1 MKTCESIRKSLEK
14 PCKKKIIVK
23 KQLETHWKNIGKSC
37 ENHVKTG
44 KTCGKLL
51 EHWKILGKCDSS
63 HRIPFRIFRFITE
76 VRSSS
81 LHPPKWWRIS
91 WKKLDDVFVGG
102 FCYMIPWWWIVDTIF
117 PLFEFSKKDVLWN
130 EWNEALGWCYGLD
143 AGWWR
148 SFYQLVGMAIM
159 STHQWLF
166 VRQKMI
172 IQISFSLGS
181 SGPTNGSVT
190 WKCC

>member
-1 MKTCESIRKSLEK
+1 MWKH
-14 PCKKKIIVK
+14 VK
-23 KQLETHWKNIGKSC
+23 ASENHWKNHAKKNHCQKAIGNPLEKHWKSC

-148 SFYQLVGMAIM
+148 SFLWVGWHGYCEYSSVVSCEAKND
-159 STHQWLF
+159 HPN
-166 VRQKMI
+166 I
-172 IQISFSLGS
+172 IQLGFKW
-181 SGPTNGSVT
+181 PN
-190 WKCC
+190 